1 MDLISKYNLSWR
13 VLKALYTLF
22 EEGKT
27 NAKIGD
33 DHFISHLMSPSKR
46 LLKYRM
52 GNHNIIEMRSG
63 YKDFYEAELAESMEA
78 YNEFLIAHDLEA
90 DARRNYTESDI
101 ETLMFVKEQ
110 AAELRTNLTTQEAFS
125 TEFFDSAK
133 YLKQK
138 DSVRKAVLTL
148 LQVDDFP
155 DESPKNHLWRFVVDA
170 PEPRM
175 IVICEN
181 LANLKRGWK
190 AKKKQITLWYVG
202 GNNTKI
208 LNDIPS
214 NQLSLPIYYSCD
226 WDYNGLLIFNSVK
239 RILESRGASVEILLP
254 PAHTKRLRVDSP
266 NHKSR
271 WKHGEDFSG
280 LNKKNF
286 NQEERNLIEELIEV
300 DQWIEEEAWDL
311 FPTIA
316 ALSIP

>member
-13 VLKALYTLF
+13 VLKALYTLC

-33 DHFISHLMSPSKR
+33 DHFIAHLMSPSKR

-52 GNHNIIEMRSG
+52 GNHNIIETRSG
-63 YKDFYEAELAESMEA
+63 YKDFYEAELGERMEA

-101 ETLMFVKEQ
+101 ETLMFVNEQ

-133 YLKQK
+133 HLKQN
-138 DSVRKAVLTL
+138 DSVRKAALKL

-170 PEPRM
+170 PKPRI

-190 AKKKQITLWYVG
+190 AKKEQIALWYVG

-208 LNDIPS
+208 LNDIPTD
-214 NQLSLPIYYSCD
+214 QLTMPIYYSCD

-239 RILESRGASVEILLP
+239 RILESRGASVEILVP
-254 PAHTKRLRVDSP
+254 PKHAKRLRVDSP

-271 WKHGEDFSG
+271 WQHDKDFSG
-280 LNKKNF
+280 LNQDVF
-286 NQEERNLIEELIEV
+286 NKGHIGLIEELLEA

-311 FPTIA
+311 FDCIQESDRT
-316 ALSIP
+316 